1 MPKTITNTINRREA
15 LAMSALAAGSLC
27 LMNSSRADEVA
38 SAAATPDRRP
48 KFRYCLNTSTI
59 AGQKLSLPEQV
70 EIAVAAGYDGIEP
83 WIRDLQAH
91 AAQGNSLDDVGK
103 QIADAG
109 LTIESAI
116 GFARWIVDDNDE
128 RAQGLRDAERDMRL
142 VKSLGGTRI
151 AAPPVGAT
159 GPMDLDLIAERYH
172 ALLEIGAKV
181 GVIPQLELW
190 GHSPA
195 IHKIG
200 QLIYIATEA
209 GHRDA
214 AMLPD
219 VYHIYKGGSDFNGL
233 RTIAGQRINVFHMN
247 DYPADPP
254 REKVADRDRVYPGN
268 GVAPIPQIVRDLADN
283 GFTGAFSLE
292 LFNPGYWKQDA
303 LEVSKMGLRKMREVV
318 EAAWPD

>member
-15 LAMSALAAGSLC
+15 LAISGLAAGSLC
-27 LMNSSRADEVA
+27 LPKTSRAEDT
-38 SAAATPDRRP
+38 AARDRRP

-59 AGQKLSLPEQV
+59 AGQKLSLVEQV
-70 EIAVAAGYDGIEP
+70 EIAAKAGYDGIEP

-91 AAQGNSLDDVGK
+91 AALGNSLDDVGK

-109 LTIESAI
+109 LNIKSAI

-172 ALLEIGAKV
+172 ALLEVGAKV
-181 GVIPQLELW
+181 GVVPQLELW

-195 IHKIG
+195 LHKLG
-200 QLIYIATEA
+200 QLVYIATEA
-209 GHRDA
+209 SHRDA

-219 VYHIYKGGSDFNGL
+219 VYHIYKGGSDFAGL
-233 RTIAGQRINVFHMN
+233 RTIEGRRINVFHMN

-254 REKVADRDRVYPGN
+254 REKVADRDRVYPGD
-268 GVAPIPQIVRDLADN
+268 GVAPLPQIVRDLANN

-292 LFNPGYWKQDA
+292 LFNPDYWEQDA
-303 LEVSKMGLRKMREVV
+303 LEVAKTGLRKMREVV
-318 EAAWPD
+318 GGTFM